1 MRRILRFLLLIALAS
16 STGCARSDWIDRTLV
31 TENVSGVWFAGI
43 EGRNTM
49 QLGLQHQGPQV
60 TGFLKFLSSGMV
72 AGSPPVPIVGSM
84 AGDLFTFK
92 DERGAYSGELTV
104 GDEMNGRFFGGFGT
118 RQISLRRVNPPSQP
132 NPPPK

>member
-1 MRRILRFLLLIALAS
+1 MAGVLLATALVVAF
-16 STGCARSDWIDRTLV
+16 GCARSDWIDRTLV
-31 TENVSGVWFAGI
+31 TENVSGVWFGGI

-49 QLGLQHQGPQV
+49 QLDLQHEGPQV

-72 AGSPPVPIVGSM
+72 AGGPPVPIVGSM

-92 DERGAYSGELTV
+92 DERGPYSGELTV
-104 GDEMNGRFFGGFGT
+104 GGDEMSGRLFGGFGT
-118 RQISLRRVNPPSQP
+118 RRISLRRVNPLSQP